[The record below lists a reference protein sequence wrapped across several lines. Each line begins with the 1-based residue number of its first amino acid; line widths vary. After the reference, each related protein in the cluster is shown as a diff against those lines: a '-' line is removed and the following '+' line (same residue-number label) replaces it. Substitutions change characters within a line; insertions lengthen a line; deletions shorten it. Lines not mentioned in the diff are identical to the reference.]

1 MRKRYEEIL
10 AEDDSP
16 RAPPMSIPILAL
28 PSFWSPP
35 FFEAPGSAVATA
47 EGLQVF
53 DDDPAR

>member
-1 MRKRYEEIL
+1 
-10 AEDDSP
+10 
-16 RAPPMSIPILAL
+16 MSIPILAL